1 MSKIPSAKDKD
12 IALQLYYNRDIKGI
26 QPPKEEDA
34 PANFNAIESILFD
47 DGYIEMGSN
56 GLVLSSKGIAFIN
69 KGGYTSEKK
78 KERRKEKLTLLAAVI
93 GGIIAWLL
101 TQLTS

>member
-12 IALQLYYNRDIKGI
+12 IALQLYYNRDIKGL
-26 QPPKEEDA
+26 QPPSKEDA

-47 DGYIEMGSN
+47 DGYIEMSSY
-56 GLVLSSKGIAFIN
+56 GLVLSSKGLAFIN

-78 KERRKEKLTLLAAVI
+78 NERRKEILTLLAAAI

-101 TQLTS
+101 SHLTS